1 MTSRQPVIPHTIRIE
16 GTFDRV
22 AAAALR
28 VQLVDCEA
36 SEIVIDFA
44 AAGDVQD
51 LGLAALVQ
59 GLKLAAR
66 PRVAIRGLSRH
77 HGRMLKYLGLDV
89 RPGVSF

>member
-1 MTSRQPVIPHTIRIE
+1 MKSRSPTTRHTIRIE
-16 GTFDRV
+16 GTFDRM

-36 SEIVIDFA
+36 DEIEIDFA
-44 AAGDVQD
+44 PARDVQD
-51 LGLAALVQ
+51 LGLAALVH
-59 GLKLAAR
+59 GLKLATR

-89 RPGVSF
+89 RPGVTF